1 MNWRWSI
8 LWNSYFLGCDN
19 ADVVR
24 GQVSWCFYIHIIRK
38 TQIHGNREHGK
49 MVAILITILDYTGVH
64 CTVLSTFL
72 WFWNSCD
79 KEVGKS
85 TINGNLEKVGEK
97 FFSQKN
103 LREWAGVLSLLRKS
117 QNRRTIML
125 PRGHRLWKRPGRWP
139 ASSQGA
145 STWEGK
151 EGAGACRRRYRKC
164 GGRWDMFKVDF
175 KEAFSVTCTS
185 WRNLWQRA
193 YAPSGPWEGWLFH
206 SKTEVSVLRGTG
218 YQGLYSTGD
227 LLPKPVLLKSS
238 GMFAQGI
245 K

>member
-85 TINGNLEKVGEK
+85 TINGNLFRESRGKIFFPEEFEGVGRGVEPLEEKSK
-97 FFSQKN
+97 QKDN
-103 LREWAGVLSLLRKS
+103 YVA
-117 QNRRTIML
+117 
-125 PRGHRLWKRPGRWP
+125 
-139 ASSQGA
+139 QG
-145 STWEGK
+145 TQI
-151 EGAGACRRRYRKC
+151 
-164 GGRWDMFKVDF
+164 V
-175 KEAFSVTCTS
+175 KEARKVTS
-185 WRNLWQRA
+185 LVPRSLHMGR
-193 YAPSGPWEGWLFH
+193 EGG
-206 SKTEVSVLRGTG
+206 SRS
-218 YQGLYSTGD
+218 
-227 LLPKPVLLKSS
+227 
-238 GMFAQGI
+238 M
-245 K
+245 